1 MTQQTDPII
10 RFENFSCGYD
20 SERPP
25 VLKDINLTIYPGE
38 FVLLV
43 GQSGSGTSTLGL
55 CLNGIIPFVQGWT
68 LGALTVGGIDVGES
82 RVAELATKVGIVF
95 QDVDGQLTNLYV
107 RDEVTFGPENLML
120 PVEEVVRRARE
131 ALDFVGASGFADRF
145 VFELSGGQK
154 QKVVI
159 AAVLAMQPEIL
170 FFDEPTANLDPS
182 SSSDVFRFL
191 ARLKQQQ
198 RTVIITENKM
208 DELTALAD
216 RMIVLGG
223 GQIVYDGTPR
233 ALLSNHGSELQGR
246 WGLWIP
252 QASEL
257 ELLLRQHKGLAAE
270 PFPIHASE
278 AIQAY
283 SQYQFA
289 GDSQPAGGKA
299 VAPSWDEVLIRAE
312 QLTYRYSDGTQ
323 ALTNVSLDVRAGEV
337 LAIVGPNGSGKTTLS
352 QHFVGLLQP
361 TKGSVTVF
369 GKKTSATST
378 RDLTRYIG
386 YVFQYPEH
394 QFVKDCVEDEIA
406 FSLQVLGLDAA
417 EIRERVREVLAIFGL
432 VGMEKRHPYSLS
444 GGEKRR
450 LSVATM
456 VIIRPPVL
464 LLDEPTFGQDRHNT
478 EKMMEAVFTATAAGN
493 ETNRS
498 TIVLVT
504 HDMKLVAQYA
514 TRAIAMHQG
523 QVAFDGPPGTLFEDR
538 DLLARVNLEDPAL
551 YQIIRSLRRMGH
563 ALPALIES
571 PIEFVNAVV
580 TAEVRA

>member
-1 MTQQTDPII
+1 MTEHVDPII
-10 RFENFSCGYD
+10 RFEDFSCGYSLD
-20 SERPP
+20 EPP
-25 VLKDINLTIYPGE
+25 VLNEINLAIYPGE

-43 GQSGSGTSTLGL
+43 GQSGAGTSTLGL
-55 CLNGIIPFVQGWT
+55 CLNGIIPFVQGWIR
-68 LGALTVGGIDVGES
+68 GRLTVAGLDVGEA
-82 RVAELATKVGIVF
+82 RIADLATKVGIVF

-120 PVEEVVRRARE
+120 PVEEVLRRSRE
-131 ALDFVGASGFADRF
+131 ALEFVGATPFVDRF

-191 ARLKQQQ
+191 SQLKQQGH
-198 RTVIITENKM
+198 TIIITENKM

-216 RMIVLGG
+216 RMIVLGD
-223 GQIVYDGTPR
+223 GQIVYDNTPR
-233 ALLSNHGSELQGR
+233 ALLSHHGYELQDR
-246 WGLWIP
+246 WGLWIS
-252 QASEL
+252 QAAEL
-257 ELLLRQHKGLAAE
+257 ELLLRQHKGLSAE

-289 GDSQPAGGKA
+289 DRVPQAHGNLAA
-299 VAPSWDEVLIRAE
+299 SWDEVLIRTE
-312 QLTYRYSDGTQ
+312 GVSYRYADGTQ
-323 ALTNVSLDVRAGEV
+323 ALSNVSIDVRAGEV

-352 QHFVGLLQP
+352 QHFVGLLKP
-361 TKGSVTVF
+361 TEGSVTVF
-369 GKKTSATST
+369 GNRTSSTST
-378 RDLTRYIG
+378 RELTRYIG

-406 FSLQVLGLDAA
+406 FSLQVLGVDAA
-417 EIRERVREVLAIFGL
+417 EIRERVHEVLPIFGL
-432 VGMEKRHPYSLS
+432 EGKEKRHPYSLS
-444 GGEKRR
+444 AGEKRR

-464 LLDEPTFGQDRHNT
+464 LLDEPTFGQDRRNT
-478 EKMMEAVFTATAAGN
+478 EKMMEAVFTATAAGD
-493 ETNRS
+493 ETKRS

-514 TRAIAMHQG
+514 TRAIAMHRG
-523 QVAFDGPPGTLFEDR
+523 RVAFDGPPGMLFEDR
-538 DLLARVNLEDPAL
+538 DLLAQVNLEDPAL
-551 YQIIRSLRRMGH
+551 YQIIRGLRQMGH
-563 ALPALIES
+563 GLPAMIES
-571 PIEFVNAVV
+571 PIEFVNTIAG
-580 TAEVRA
+580 ASVRA